1 MQTPHSFSPDG
12 RSLVFQG
19 MGALRKLQTGS
30 GGAAGATVIVR
41 DATQAAVSPDGR
53 WLAYVSRQPGEG
65 GIYVRPF
72 PNVDDGRWPVS
83 QGPGESPVWGP
94 EGEELFYLSPDGESD
109 GVSMMAATIETTPAF
124 SPGVPA
130 ALFKGS
136 YLTGKSFDT
145 RDGRRFLMIKAGQ
158 DAGQQDL
165 VVVQNWT
172 EELTRLLPVD

>member
-1 MQTPHSFSPDG
+1 
-12 RSLVFQG
+12 
-19 MGALRKLQTGS
+19 
-30 GGAAGATVIVR
+30 
-41 DATQAAVSPDGR
+41 
-53 WLAYVSRQPGEG
+53 
-65 GIYVRPF
+65 
-72 PNVDDGRWPVS
+72 
-83 QGPGESPVWGP
+83 
-94 EGEELFYLSPDGESD
+94 
-109 GVSMMAATIETTPAF
+109 MMAATIETTPAF